1 MKLFTKAALGAVMLA
16 GATALTA
23 APADAHVTVGIGI
36 GGGYYGPA
44 YPPPGYRYCDRY
56 SRWYDPYRCDA
67 YYDDYYYG
75 GPVFVDGIF
84 FGGGYGH
91 GWHGGWH
98 GGHGWGGHGGWGGGH
113 GGWGGHGGG
122 GHHH

>member
-1 MKLFTKAALGAVMLA
+1 MKLFTKAALGALMLA
-16 GATALTA
+16 GAAIGTT
-23 APADAHVTVGIGI
+23 APAAAHVSVGIGI
-36 GGGYYGPA
+36 GVPGPYYG
-44 YPPPGYRYCDRY
+44 PPPGYAYCDRY
-56 SRWYDPYRCDA
+56 SRWYDPYRCDS
-67 YYDDYYYG
+67 YYDNYYYG

-98 GGHGWGGHGGWGGGH
+98 GGHGWGGGHGGGWSGHGGGH
-113 GGWGGHGGG
+113 GGWSG